1 MRQKMAREEGH
12 RHHQNSD
19 WEHSDSPALSS
30 CSTVLVCGGRIG
42 RQNVLVVIAGSEGPR
57 LRHVATPSCARAED
71 RLVGIQKVVA
81 AAHVPADG
89 IAATG
94 ASPPKIA
101 GPVGN
106 TIATTTHPYP
116 LPQVIACRSH
126 LAAEG
131 YRSREPPAV
140 AFIDQCGDLTVRGK
154 EDEEVGSGG
163 CREDKKEKVPFE
175 PYKLLQLL

>member
-42 RQNVLVVIAGSEGPR
+42 RHNVLVVIAGSEGPR
-57 LRHVATPSCARAED
+57 LRHVATPSCARAKD
-71 RLVGIQKVVA
+71 RLVSIQKVVA

-106 TIATTTHPYP
+106 TTATATHPYLYLKSLLVDGIS
-116 LPQVIACRSH
+116 LPKATG
-126 LAAEG
+126 AEN
-131 YRSREPPAV
+131 PPPSPSSTSA
-140 AFIDQCGDLTVRGK
+140 GT
-154 EDEEVGSGG
+154 
-163 CREDKKEKVPFE
+163 
-175 PYKLLQLL
+175 